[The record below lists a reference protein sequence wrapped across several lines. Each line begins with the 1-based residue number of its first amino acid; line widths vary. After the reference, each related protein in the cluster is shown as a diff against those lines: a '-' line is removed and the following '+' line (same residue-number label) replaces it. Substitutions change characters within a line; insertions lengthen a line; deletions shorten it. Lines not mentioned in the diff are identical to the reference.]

1 MQVELSSY
9 STVWDARKRTFDNI
23 LNNLDFLRR
32 EVEDEKEK
40 QDRKEG
46 MDEGSDHEE
55 EEGQV
60 TGAQTP
66 AVKDVE
72 MPDKNERE
80 GSRDSGEVEEDGRQQ
95 EQMASLLP
103 TESNTPRSKVEIDEE
118 EDDEDDEARMVETD
132 NKMETD

>member
-1 MQVELSSY
+1 VQVELSSY